1 MCQERKSAIFK
12 DIEIAAMAFERKSF
26 VSLLLSFVSQRLRR
40 YNAFQFLRVLY
51 IANLANFQHI
61 EMGPT
66 AFERELF
73 VLVCISPTFVCT
85 SKDSKIQ
92 RFQNFGNMPRDKI
105 LINIYK

>member
-1 MCQERKSAIFK
+1 MS
-12 DIEIAAMAFERKSF
+12 FERESF

-51 IANLANFQHI
+51 IANLANFQDI

-73 VLVCISPTFVCT
+73 VLVCTSPTFVCI

-92 RFQNFGNMPRDKI
+92 RFQNFGNMPREEVGHF
-105 LINIYK
+105 